1 MKINSKYKRFTV
13 AIISYA
19 TALLFIYAAT
29 SKILDFENF
38 QVQLGQSP
46 MLSAFAIYVSYAVPL
61 TEIIISVLLISTRGR
76 MLGLIL
82 FYGLMAMFTSYI
94 YIILNYSS
102 FIPCSCGGLLE
113 ELSWNQHIL
122 FNIVFLLLSIVGI
135 YALPSKTILFRNV
148 IRKSITLFFIFLAS
162 FGFVFLLF
170 SWSEKIMQYHNTFVR
185 RFPHFPAVFEKEI
198 QLTSDNFYF
207 AGADSNKI
215 YLGNY
220 AAPLKVVELD
230 AEGNLIHHSIQ
241 LNRKNLPF
249 TSIQVKVVAPHFFLV
264 DGNVP
269 AVFQGKIKNWNAK
282 FIMKG
287 KSYFSFIQP
296 IDSTTLIFR
305 ATLNSTKTNTLGR
318 ITISDTNYLKFE
330 PQLIQKQ
337 IDGIFDTDG
346 QLFFNSYSNRV
357 VYVYAYRN
365 EYIVADGDLNLI
377 HRGNTIDTVSQA
389 KLTVVKVK
397 SNGETKLAAPPLLVN
412 KASAVYRNLL
422 FINSQ
427 LPGQFENLE
436 MWKSASIIDIYDVSA
451 KKYLSSFYIYDLDSK
466 KLKNFYVNGNHL
478 YVLIDDK
485 IVIYKLRKAITE
497 NYKY

>member
-1 MKINSKYKRFTV
+1 MKATSEIKYIIV
-13 AIISYA
+13 ASISYL

-29 SKILDFENF
+29 SKVMDFENF

-46 MLSAFAIYVSYAVPL
+46 MLSAFAKYISYGVIVS
-61 TEIIISVLLISTRGR
+61 EISIAFLLISAKYRR
-76 MLGLIL
+76 VGLIL
-82 FYGLMAMFTSYI
+82 SYGLMVMFTSYI
-94 YIILNYSS
+94 YIILNYST

-113 ELSWNQHIL
+113 DLSWNQHII
-122 FNIVFLLLSIVGI
+122 FNF
-135 YALPSKTILFRNV
+135 
-148 IRKSITLFFIFLAS
+148 FFILLTGIGLYYTEAAS
-162 FGFVFLLF
+162 FPFKNRARKWATIILVGLVSYYVVYFLFL
-170 SWSEKIMQYHNTFVR
+170 WSEKIMQYHNTFVR

-198 QLTSDNFYF
+198 QLTSDIFYF

-230 AEGNLIHHSIQ
+230 AEGNLINHSIK
-241 LNRKNLPF
+241 LNHKNLPF

-269 AVFQGKIKNWNAK
+269 AVFQGKIKDWNAK
-282 FIMKG
+282 FIMMG

-296 IDSTTLIFR
+296 IDSMTLIFR

-318 ITISDTNYLKFE
+318 ITISDTNFLKFS
-330 PQLIQKQ
+330 PQLIQMQ
-337 IDGIFDTDG
+337 IDGVFDTDG
-346 QLFFNSYSNRV
+346 QLFFDTYSNRV

-365 EYIVADGDLNLI
+365 EYIVADNDLNLI

-436 MWKSASIIDIYDVSA
+436 MWKNASIIDIYDASA
-451 KKYLSSFYIYDLDSK
+451 KKYLSSFYIYDLGRK

-478 YVLIDDK
+478 YALIDDK
-485 IVIYKLRKAITE
+485 IVIYKLRKSITE
-497 NYKY
+497 NYKN